1 MHRPPAF
8 AARLAR
14 ALPILLVT
22 MFVAGVVTACELME
36 SPASASPSARPGTSA
51 PAASADEVPTDEV
64 PTHRPEPSGE
74 VDLINAADALA
85 DFQSYRVAIVTRGLV
100 PSSAADGKVTMNSTL
115 VQGDNPAADFTM
127 TGVDGFEGVGNGPLR
142 AIVIGDRAWL
152 RSGSG
157 GWVNSPGGAA
167 DFDALFTTL
176 SPTELVSGFEAL
188 GPAFVKVGAERKNGR
203 ATTHYRVD
211 PKHQAAVDAGLT
223 SGGVDAW
230 IADDGGALISLAAD
244 GAVDVDGSATP
255 VILQIDVTRI
265 DDPANRIRPPV

>member
-1 MHRPPAF
+1 
-8 AARLAR
+8 
-14 ALPILLVT
+14 
-22 MFVAGVVTACELME
+22 
-36 SPASASPSARPGTSA
+36 
-51 PAASADEVPTDEV
+51 
-64 PTHRPEPSGE
+64 
-74 VDLINAADALA
+74 
-85 DFQSYRVAIVTRGLV
+85 
-100 PSSAADGKVTMNSTL
+100 
-115 VQGDNPAADFTM
+115 M

-142 AIVIGDRAWL
+142 AIVIGDRSWL

-157 GWVNSPGGAA
+157 GWANSPGGAA

-223 SGGVDAW
+223 SGDVDVW

-244 GAVDVDGSATP
+244 GTVDVDGTGTP